1 MCLPL
6 PCIEPCCA
14 KSPSDAGYLPHAGVA
29 EARRMPFA
37 VLIPFLVARLRLL
50 CLYSGNTVA
59 VRGALQGVLHR
70 WGLIAN
76 FAAMGM
82 ERIYDDPQVGRVVF
96 RKKIGVRRV
105 SIRVNAARGVAV
117 SMPFM
122 VPYDEA
128 MRFYLAKREW
138 VLETLRR
145 QKETAPAKELT
156 AEELAE
162 LRKQAGRYLPARL
175 SYLAGVYGFAYSS
188 LRLKHNR
195 TNWGSCSSKNNINLN
210 ISLMTL
216 PPLLRDY
223 VMLHELCHLRHHDH
237 SRAFHLLLEHLLTD
251 HLVKCL
257 DDSGAQPD
265 NCRGEAEGLSA
276 DADSLE
282 FARQIARKAASSKSE
297 FPIDRTFSSL
307 IRTYRP

>member
-1 MCLPL
+1 
-6 PCIEPCCA
+6 
-14 KSPSDAGYLPHAGVA
+14 
-29 EARRMPFA
+29 
-37 VLIPFLVARLRLL
+37 
-50 CLYSGNTVA
+50 
-59 VRGALQGVLHR
+59 
-70 WGLIAN
+70 
-76 FAAMGM
+76 MGM
-82 ERIYDDPQVGRVVF
+82 ERIYDDPQAGRVVF

-117 SMPFM
+117 SLPFM

-128 MRFYLAKREW
+128 MKFYLAKRKW

-156 AEELAE
+156 AEELAG
-162 LRKQAGRYLPARL
+162 LRSMAVRYLPSRL
-175 SYLAGVYGFAYSS
+175 SYLAGVYGFTYSS

-216 PPLLRDY
+216 PSLLRDY

-257 DDSGAQPD
+257 DNSGAQLD
-265 NCRGEAEGLSA
+265 NSQSEAEGLST
-276 DADSLE
+276 DAESLE
-282 FARQIARKAASSKSE
+282 FARQIACKAAASKAE